1 MFVLVWIFWTI
12 CKKCSPITLPGLPFV
27 LLILT
32 TIMVFACTNASV
44 KMKTKTNVWSVLL
57 FCYILAKKK
66 WPLKKNTALLMNITI
81 MKVTM
86 WFLHIWLVLTRF
98 TIMFPLKKATTFS
111 MQTTRW
117 SLFKDSMTNSRLSPK
132 VSHLLNMWL
141 KNVQVGWTMILN
153 LLFILRRKSIKLSF

>member
-1 MFVLVWIFWTI
+1 
-12 CKKCSPITLPGLPFV
+12 
-27 LLILT
+27 
-32 TIMVFACTNASV
+32 
-44 KMKTKTNVWSVLL
+44 
-57 FCYILAKKK
+57 
-66 WPLKKNTALLMNITI
+66 MNITI

-111 MQTTRW
+111 MQTTGW

>member
-1 MFVLVWIFWTI
+1 
-12 CKKCSPITLPGLPFV
+12 
-27 LLILT
+27 
-32 TIMVFACTNASV
+32 
-44 KMKTKTNVWSVLL
+44 
-57 FCYILAKKK
+57 
-66 WPLKKNTALLMNITI
+66 MNITI

-98 TIMFPLKKATTFS
+98 TIMFPLKKVTTFS

-153 LLFILRRKSIKLSF
+153 LLFILRRKSIKLSS